1 MTGLRTTVSCF
12 DRIFE
17 KASSE
22 KYNLSIRLQP
32 DGLLFSVHDPI
43 NQKYI
48 GFESVILAGA
58 PEIYEFIGKSEL
70 LTRGFRKTVCITPAS
85 KYTIVPGAL
94 FVADK
99 SSEYFSFVY
108 PLENGEEL
116 NSTKLFFDEAELIYA
131 TDMAYLQIIRDYFP
145 HSIALPGVASF
156 VNYILPRYRNTRSS
170 AIFLNLYSDN
180 FDLLLL
186 NDGRMLFCNNFKFK
200 TAEDLVYYTIFVI
213 DQLKVNPEKVELK
226 LSGNIPSQ
234 SELLKLLR
242 KYIKTVD
249 LLNDESDVQLSY
261 ALNELDRYRFID
273 LLNPRLCEL

>member
-12 DRIFE
+12 DRIFD

-32 DGLLFSVHDPI
+32 DGLLFSVFDPE

-48 GFESVILAGA
+48 GFESVMLAGA
-58 PEIYEFIGKSEL
+58 TEIYEFISKSDL
-70 LTRGFRKTVCITPAS
+70 LIRKFKKTTCITPAS

-94 FVADK
+94 FAPDK
-99 SSEYFSFVY
+99 SAEYFSFVY
-108 PLENGEEL
+108 QLENWEEL
-116 NSTKLFFDEAELIYA
+116 STTKLNYDDAELIYA
-131 TDMAYLQIIRDYFP
+131 SDIAYSQIAKDYFP
-145 HSIALPGVASF
+145 HSSVLPGVAAF
-156 VNYILPRYRNTRSS
+156 INYILPRFRNSRDS
-170 AIFLNLYSDN
+170 AMFLNLYSDN

-186 NDGRMLFCNNFKFK
+186 ENGRMVFCNSFNYK
-200 TAEDLVYYTIFVI
+200 TIEDLVYYTIFVA

-226 LSGNIPSQ
+226 LSGNIASQ
-234 SELLKLLR
+234 AELLKLLR

-249 LLNDESDVQLSY
+249 LLNIDTEIQISY
-261 ALNELDRYRFID
+261 ALNELERNQYID

>member
-12 DRIFE
+12 DRIFD

-32 DGLLFSVHDPI
+32 DGLLFSVHDPS

-48 GFESVILAGA
+48 GFESVMLAGA

-70 LTRGFRKTVCITPAS
+70 LTREFRETVCITPAS

-99 SSEYFSFVY
+99 SSEYFAFVHQ
-108 PLENGEEL
+108 LENGEEITT
-116 NSTKLFFDEAELIYA
+116 TKLFFDEAELIYA
-131 TDMAYLQIIRDYFP
+131 TDMAYIQIIRDYFP
-145 HSIALPGVASF
+145 NSKALPGVAAF
-156 VNYILPRYRNTRSS
+156 VNYILPRYRNIRSS

-180 FDLLLL
+180 FDMLLLS
-186 NDGRMLFCNNFKFK
+186 DGRMQFCNNFNVK
-200 TAEDLVYYTIFVI
+200 TVEDLVYYTIFVI

-234 SELLKLLR
+234 TELLKLLR

-249 LLNDESDVQLSY
+249 LLDNESEIQLSY
-261 ALNELDRYRFID
+261 ALNELDRYRYID
-273 LLNPRLCEL
+273 ILNPRLCEL